1 MVNQWTTSG
10 YTEQTDY
17 LNPNKWSSPLIHH
30 REFTRWVT
38 ESGCKKIVE
47 IGCGNGRVLNALNLK
62 NIKQYVGY
70 DINNHFVKKAK
81 EVWGKHDN
89 VKFICAN
96 IEDVTDIEETDVVYI
111 DSVLQMLEN
120 PYVTLRKL
128 LNITN
133 CIMISRTRLT
143 PGTYENKGKFK
154 WSGMTEKATNW
165 EFSEENM
172 KEFAL
177 NNNAEIIREGLV
189 TKFSVG
195 LESGLWGIMSLI
207 KNNN

>member
-10 YTEQTDY
+10 YTAQTNY
-17 LNPNKWSSPLIHH
+17 LNPNNCSSSLIHH
-30 REFTRWVT
+30 REFARWVT
-38 ESGCKKIVE
+38 ESGRKKIVE
-47 IGCGNGRVLNALNLK
+47 IGCGNGRLLNALDLK
-62 NIKQYVGY
+62 EIKQYVGY
-70 DINNHFVKKAK
+70 DINNDFVKKAK

-133 CIMISRTRLT
+133 CVMISRTRLT
-143 PGTYENKGKFK
+143 PGTYEKKGKFK
-154 WSGMTEKATNW
+154 WGGMTEKATNW
-165 EFSEENM
+165 EFSEKNM

-177 NNNAEIIREGLV
+177 NNNAEIIREGIE
-189 TKFSVG
+189 TIGFVG
-195 LESGLWGIMSLI
+195 LAKGLWGICLL
-207 KNNN
+207 